1 MKRLWITGA
10 CLLFLL
16 PSTGQAEEVDF
27 LRAQVN
33 AVERSLVCEGWDD
46 GGCRT
51 VFLITGK
58 NFINSN
64 GDPAVRVGQEWAEVI
79 RQSDHYLVAV
89 ASEAAYTLS
98 PAVAVNKTLHR
109 PSLVTSN
116 VTLSTMFSE
125 GVEVVLESIGMT
137 DSGYRYVTAGPK
149 YGNPERVYYRDTYWT
164 SGMVLMIEPSI
175 LRDQI
180 EILARGIEPNGSV
193 PSAIPV
199 DPNDAMIPLWIDH
212 QDAGLYFIRL
222 VYDYIA
228 WTQDDSILAKRV
240 NNRTIF
246 TAMEDI
252 VSYLSTK
259 DTNGNHLPEKPEGSL
274 QDWLDSIPRS
284 GEVISNQALYYRA
297 LRDLVEFSQ
306 IYGLPTHAKAF
317 HRKSLLVRHQINTLM
332 WNDDGGYFYERCDG
346 GVCVDRMTNESALT
360 VLYDVVWPHRR
371 TDMFEALGTLE
382 TVRNPDIPYG
392 DWGTLNAWPLYEGF
406 TPHDYQNGTDWPF
419 LDGINVGARLKY
431 DNDDWW
437 YPMTR
442 WWRYNQ
448 ATDVKILPEYVSP
461 VDDDSGDLQAWSVN
475 PIVSF
480 VKYGLGLD
488 PALDGSFTTKRS
500 PTVDIR
506 LENISVNGTRTS
518 IDFPAR

>member
-16 PSTGQAEEVDF
+16 PSAIQAEEADF
-27 LRAQVN
+27 LLPQVH

-51 VFLITGK
+51 IFLISGK
-58 NFINSN
+58 NFLNSN
-64 GDPAVRVGQEWAEVI
+64 GDPGVRVGDEWADII
-79 RQSDHYLVAV
+79 RQADNYLVAV
-89 ASEAAYTLS
+89 ASESSFDLTPS
-98 PAVAVNKTLHR
+98 IAVDKTLQR
-109 PSLVTSN
+109 PVMLTSDN
-116 VTLSTMFSE
+116 TLSTMFAES
-125 GVEVVLESIGMT
+125 VEVVLESIGIT
-137 DSGYRYVTAGPK
+137 DKGLRYVTAGPK

-164 SGMVLMIEPSI
+164 SGMVLMIEPYI

-180 EILARGIEPNGSV
+180 ELLARGIEPNGSV

-228 WTQDDSILAKRV
+228 WTGDDSILAKRV
-240 NNRTIF
+240 NGRTIF

-259 DTNGNHLPEKPEGSL
+259 DLDGNHLPEKPEGSL

-297 LRDLVEFSQ
+297 LRDLVEFSE
-306 IYGLPTHAKAF
+306 IYGEPTHAKAF
-317 HRKSLLVRHQINTLM
+317 HRQSLLVRYQINSLM
-332 WNDDGGYFYERCDG
+332 WNEDGGYFYERCDA
-346 GVCVDRMTNESALT
+346 GVCEDRITNESALT
-360 VLYDVVWPHRR
+360 ILYDVVWPERR
-371 TDMFEALGTLE
+371 AEMFEALGTLE
-382 TVRNPDIPYG
+382 TARNDEIPYG
-392 DWGTLNAWPLYEGF
+392 DWGTLNAWPLYDGF

-419 LDGINVGARLKY
+419 LDGINAGARLKY
-431 DNDDWW
+431 NNDDWW

-448 ATDVKILPEYVSP
+448 ENSSKTLPEYVSP

-488 PALDGSFTTKRS
+488 PTLDGTFTTKGS
-500 PTVDIR
+500 PAGDMR
-506 LENISVNGTRTS
+506 LENVALNGTRSS